1 MYISTPACS
10 YTGLCSPVGAAV
22 PREQCSLWTLTAA
35 GNEGPAIALL
45 HTHWAC
51 VKILPLCETPEVLCG
66 LENASRASTDTAVGR
81 KQGELYVLAEPCL

>member
-10 YTGLCSPVGAAV
+10 CTFLCSPVGAAV
-22 PREQCSLWTLTAA
+22 PREQCSLRTLTAA
-35 GNEGPAIALL
+35 GNEGPVIALL

-66 LENASRASTDTAVGR
+66 LGKCQQSLHGHGSG
-81 KQGELYVLAEPCL
+81 

>member
-22 PREQCSLWTLTAA
+22 PQEQCSLRTLTAA

-51 VKILPLCETPEVLCG
+51 VKFFHYVKRQKCY
-66 LENASRASTDTAVGR
+66 VG
-81 KQGELYVLAEPCL
+81 